1 VYGEDGTAFWLTRM
15 VPGVE
20 RADVRGRQ
28 VAWLLVVGP
37 AMVVLTVAP
46 IAVTGQGWAWPF
58 VLASLAAVLGATP
71 GLMAWVSVARPVPE
85 KDPHLR
91 AGPFDTGDD
100 PSTSGALAAHGY
112 LMLLLVAACA
122 VPGASW
128 CCWAPSGNGRPSR
141 SPGSW
146 SGSRPAGCC
155 AGGAAGPPP
164 AGWPTAAPS

>member
-15 VPGVE
+15 VSGVE

-37 AMVVLTVAP
+37 AMVVLTVA
-46 IAVTGQGWAWPF
+46 
-58 VLASLAAVLGATP
+58 
-71 GLMAWVSVARPVPE
+71 LMAWVSVARPVPE

-122 VPGASW
+122 VPAPSW
-128 CCWAPSGNGRPSR
+128 CCLAPSGNGRPSR

-155 AGGAAGPPP
+155 TGGAAGSPP